1 MSLAI
6 LGLTFVIGLIIG
18 LPVAITLGLTSVAY
32 LLAEGMPLVV
42 IPQKMYAGMD
52 SFVLLCNPGFILAG
66 NLMNGGGITGRIVRL
81 ANALVGWAR
90 GGLGLTNV
98 AASMLFG
105 GISGTAVA
113 DAASIGGM
121 MIPGMPWPPSGSGI
135 SIRASRCPS
144 VATARK
150 TAKPPSSVSVACR

>member
-6 LGLTFVIGLIIG
+6 LIVIFVAGLVVGI
-18 LPVAITLGLTSVAY
+18 PVAVTLGLASMAY
-32 LLAEGMPLVV
+32 VLSAGLPLVV
-42 IPQKMYAGMD
+42 VPQKMYAGMD
-52 SFVLLCNPGFILAG
+52 VFVLLCIPGFILAG
-66 NLMNGGGITGRIVRL
+66 NLMNSGGITERIIRF

-98 AASMLFG
+98 AGSMFFG

-121 MIPGMPWPPSGSGI
+121 MIPGMKK
-135 SIRASRCPS
+135 A
-144 VATARK
+144 
-150 TAKPPSSVSVACR
+150 